1 MGAQESLKGNP
12 KLIGVVPKNHFVSLS
27 FFREPPLINWE
38 FTKACLFTA
47 YDFYRSS
54 DFWTDSVMKSS
65 MTLKEALVEL
75 GFPKSKTLV
84 VDTGIFEIEA
94 KKAGIARD
102 LGIEIDIQLS
112 NRDIFSV
119 YDISGGDFFVSPDE
133 IILATDDPSTI
144 QAKVAKIK
152 QNLLET
158 LEHVPSSK
166 VIGVIQGQTPEVIDY
181 IYNFYVE
188 QGVKHFAA
196 GGLIPLYFHDKSL
209 FQKVVRYIRKVTEE
223 YHLHAFGLPIVKLLP
238 YYLHKLGFDSVDTST
253 LLYLSAKRRYL
264 VSDNPIP
271 VRLADFTKCN
281 CSGCNF
287 IAAEQPHPRHSEFF
301 IHLYIHNVCEA
312 TKLANAFSLNSS
324 NQEDRKNIPLCNTRP
339 KKENPVKRLRTG
351 SLEKSASIDSQIS
364 CWKSADEL

>member
-27 FFREPPLINWE
+27 FFREPPLINWDY
-38 FTKACLFTA
+38 TKACLLTA
-47 YDFYRSS
+47 CDFYRSS
-54 DFWTDSVMKSS
+54 DFWTDSVLNSGK
-65 MTLKEALVEL
+65 TLKEALVEL
-75 GFPKSKTLV
+75 GFPKDNTLV
-84 VDTGIFEIEA
+84 VDTGVFEIEA

-102 LGIEIDIQLS
+102 LGIEINIQLS
-112 NRDIFSV
+112 NRDIFAV

-133 IILATDDPSTI
+133 IILAMDDPSTI
-144 QAKVAKIK
+144 QTKVNTIK

-166 VIGVIQGQTPEVIDY
+166 IIGVIQGQTPEVIDY
-181 IYNFYVE
+181 IFNFYVE
-188 QGVKHFAA
+188 QGIKHFAA

-209 FQKVVRYIRKVTEE
+209 FQKVVRYIRKVTEG

-253 LLYLSAKRRYL
+253 LLYLSARRRYL

-281 CSGCNF
+281 CSGCKF
-287 IAAEQPHPRHSEFF
+287 IAAQQPHPRHSEFF

-312 TKLANAFSLNSS
+312 TKLANASSLNSS
-324 NQEDRKNIPLCNTRP
+324 NQENSSNNPLSDTRP
-339 KKENPVKRLRTG
+339 KNENPVKKEGTG
-351 SLEKSASIDSQIS
+351 FL
-364 CWKSADEL
+364 